1 MSSLF
6 LKKTEVHQ
14 SWAKFLDK
22 DTTSLIFKIEKE
34 VTKKEFT
41 PPADKVLRFL
51 EVPLDKIKI
60 IILGQD
66 PYPQPGIAT
75 GRAFEVGTLK
85 SWNEP
90 FKNISLKNI
99 LRAVYRAYTGETVKF
114 SELKQKLDNEFPV
127 LPPNKFF
134 SHWEREGVLMINTA
148 YTCETGKPGSHK
160 KEWEEFTHHV
170 LQFLQKHRKK
180 ATWFLWGSHA
190 KQATEN
196 IDLKNVIETHHPMM
210 CYDKPGRDK
219 DFLYGKI
226 NCFGEFIPEIDWT
239 GYDLQKGLKKANKL
253 FY

>member
-14 SWAKFLDK
+14 SWQNFLTRETK
-22 DTTSLIFKIEKE
+22 ELISQIEEKVTQKI
-34 VTKKEFT
+34 FT
-41 PPADKVLRFL
+41 PSADKVLRFL
-51 EVPLDKIKI
+51 EVPLDKIKV

-66 PYPQPGIAT
+66 PYPQPGVAT

-90 FKNISLKNI
+90 FKNVSLKNI
-99 LRAVYRAYTGETVKF
+99 LRAIYQSYSGETIKF

-127 LPPNKFF
+127 LPPNKLF

-148 YTCETGKPGSHK
+148 FTCETGKPGSHK
-160 KEWEEFTHHV
+160 KQWEEFTQ
-170 LQFLQKHRKK
+170 LILKFLQTNTKE

-190 KQATEN
+190 QEATEN
-196 IDLKNVIETHHPMM
+196 LDLQNFIATHHPMM
-210 CYDKPGRDK
+210 CYNKPGRDK

-226 NCFGEFIPEIDWT
+226 NCFGGFIPEIDWT
-239 GYDLQKGLKKANKL
+239 GFDLQKGIKTTGKL
-253 FY
+253 F